1 VDTIPY
7 ADFKKVN
14 LRVGVIAAIEDH
26 PNADK
31 LYVLKVNLGDPEPR
45 QLVAGLRPYYT
56 KEALLGKRIIVVA
69 NLQPAVL
76 RGIESNGMLL
86 AAQSGTQVIILTTD
100 SDIPPGSE
108 IL

>member
-1 VDTIPY
+1 MDTIAYP
-7 ADFKKVN
+7 DFKKVN
-14 LRVGVIAAIEDH
+14 LRVGVVTAIEDH

-31 LYVLKVNLGDPEPR
+31 LYVMKVDIGEEQPR
-45 QLVAGLRPYYT
+45 QLVAGLRPYYA

-86 AAQSGTQVIILTTD
+86 AAQSGDRVILLTTD
-100 SDIPPGSE
+100 SEIPPGSP